1 MGNVMQKLS
10 RAGLVLMLIGVGL
23 LVVSLGDTITS
34 FKEAKSFEE
43 ILENGAAPGDH
54 VSGQV
59 LFLMDAFANEQTWTE
74 NTKTGSTTPKKTSAQ
89 YYVLPCGEDWV
100 GLRVGSQSISTANKL
115 VDETYDSL
123 MGGDAPTAELS
134 MDARVAV
141 MEKDLAELFRD
152 DLKEY
157 YGYTDDDI
165 AAMGTIL
172 MVEGRA
178 FGTIRAF
185 CGAGAAALLI
195 GLAMLVLHW
204 RKVSEQIRAAQAAA
218 PGPDLD

>member
-1 MGNVMQKLS
+1 MGNVMQKIS
-10 RAGLVLMLIGVGL
+10 RAGLVLVLIGGL
-23 LVVSLGDTITS
+23 LLGVSLGDTITS
-34 FKEAKSFEE
+34 FKEAKSFEDV
-43 ILENGAAPGDH
+43 LENGVAPGDH
-54 VSGQV
+54 VSGEV

-89 YYVLPCGEDWV
+89 YYVLPCGEGWV
-100 GLRVGSQSISTANKL
+100 GLRVSSQDISTANKL
-115 VDETYDSL
+115 VDQTYDYL
-123 MGGDAPTAELS
+123 MGGDVPTAELT

-141 MEKDLAELFRD
+141 MEKDLAELFRE

-178 FGTIRAF
+178 FGTVRAF

-204 RKVSEQIRAAQAAA
+204 QKVSARIRLAQEMA